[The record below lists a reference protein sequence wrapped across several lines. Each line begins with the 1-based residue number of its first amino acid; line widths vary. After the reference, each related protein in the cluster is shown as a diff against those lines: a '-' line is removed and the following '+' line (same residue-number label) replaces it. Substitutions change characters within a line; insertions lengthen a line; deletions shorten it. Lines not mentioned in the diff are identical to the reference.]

1 METLL
6 GALIFGITIITYMV
20 GTFLAIYQDKK

>member
-20 GTFLAIYQDKK
+20 CTFLAIYQDKK